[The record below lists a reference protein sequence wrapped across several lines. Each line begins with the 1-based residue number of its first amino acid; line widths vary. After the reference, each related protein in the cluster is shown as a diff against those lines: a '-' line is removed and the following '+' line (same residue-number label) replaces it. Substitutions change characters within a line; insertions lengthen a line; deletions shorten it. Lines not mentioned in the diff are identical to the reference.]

1 MPKSKKT
8 DELEQQIADLT
19 ADLQRT
25 RADFE
30 NYRKQIEREKQTARD
45 AGQTSAILKLLPV
58 IDTIDR
64 AITHVP
70 SELADNTWAQGITG
84 LTKQLEKALESLD
97 LTRIDATPGTEFN
110 PELHEAITTDGDG
123 DKQVIAQELQAGYKL
138 GDRVVRH
145 SLVKVTVGS

>member
-97 LTRIDATPGTEFN
+97 LTRIDAAPGTEFN